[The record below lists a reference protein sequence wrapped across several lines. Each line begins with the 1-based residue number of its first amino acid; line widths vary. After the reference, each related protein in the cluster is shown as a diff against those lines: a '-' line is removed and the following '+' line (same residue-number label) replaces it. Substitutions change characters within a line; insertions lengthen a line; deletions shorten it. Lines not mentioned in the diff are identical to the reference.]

1 MKDENFTSATQE
13 KIRKG
18 NFKQLYNMKYGEIAK
33 MSQTHQVTP
42 EQVFN
47 LAVKYFAWAEE
58 NAVKACET
66 ASFQGIVTE
75 NLVHKARVFT
85 INGLQLY
92 CGFSSG
98 VIHKWR
104 SDPGF
109 KDVMEYV
116 DMVIREQK
124 YQLAVNGIINP
135 ALISK
140 ELGLDKPTE
149 INVSASSAVI
159 TTDEFKDAVNDIL
172 GEL

>member
-18 NFKQLYNMKYGEIAK
+18 NFKQLYNMKYGDIAK
-33 MSQTHQVTP
+33 MSKTHQVTP

-47 LAVKYFAWAEE
+47 LAVKYFAWAED
-58 NAVKACET
+58 NAMKACEN

-75 NLVHKARVFT
+75 NLVHKVRVFT
-85 INGLQLY
+85 MNGLQLY

-109 KDVMEYV
+109 RDVMEYI

-124 YQLAVNGIINP
+124 YQLAVSGIINP
-135 ALISK
+135 GIISK
-140 ELGLDKPTE
+140 ELGIDKPQE
-149 INVSASSAVI
+149 ITITNTSSANDVDTMKEALESVI
-159 TTDEFKDAVNDIL
+159 SKL
-172 GEL
+172 